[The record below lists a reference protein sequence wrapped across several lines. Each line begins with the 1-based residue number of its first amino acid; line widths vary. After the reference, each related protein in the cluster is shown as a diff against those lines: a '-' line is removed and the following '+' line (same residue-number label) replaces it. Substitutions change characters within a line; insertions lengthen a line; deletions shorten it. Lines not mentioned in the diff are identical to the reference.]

1 MGSQRVTSGQTVHT
15 GFGGGHNRGQHFP
28 REVLDPD
35 EVARLMAAMGG
46 GARGD
51 RNRALVAVLYRVG
64 LRLSEAIGSAGEK
77 DPDDASKWVRYPRPG
92 LRVQDID
99 LRGGTLNVVEGK
111 GGDQRI
117 VGLDEGGL
125 LYLERWIGRRQKLG
139 LPPNGKV
146 FVQFDGSGMND
157 SSVRQLFARAG
168 KRAGIDKRVH
178 PHGLRH
184 SHAALMAW
192 SGTPVHVIQRQ
203 LGHKSLDTT
212 SRYIGQVAPRQLV
225 EAVNQIQWEPES

>member
-1 MGSQRVTSGQTVHT
+1 MVRADG
-15 GFGGGHNRGQHFP
+15 
-28 REVLDPD
+28 
-35 EVARLMAAMGG
+35 MAASSPEEPCG
-46 GARGD
+46 GAPDAGGYIAQVIDQQPQMSNELLSVLLAELAQEGD
-51 RNRALVAVLYRVG
+51 QR
-64 LRLSEAIGSAGEK
+64 
-77 DPDDASKWVRYPRPG
+77 
-92 LRVQDID
+92 
-99 LRGGTLNVVEGK
+99 LNVVEGK

-117 VGLDEGGL
+117 VGVEEGAL
-125 LYLERWIGRRQKLG
+125 LYLERWINRRRELG
-139 LPPNGKV
+139 LPPKGRV

-168 KRAGIDKRVH
+168 KRAGMDKRVH

-212 SRYIGQVAPRQLV
+212 ARYIGQVAPRQLV
-225 EAVNQIQWEPES
+225 EAVNQIQPGARGLIAGGAGKGSQSFSRWRGTGRYSR

>member
-1 MGSQRVTSGQTVHT
+1 MGSQRVISEQTVHT
-15 GFGGGHNRGQHFP
+15 GFGGGHNRDQHFP

-35 EVARLMAAMGG
+35 EVVRLMAAMGG

-51 RNRALVAVLYRVG
+51 RNRALVVVLFRAG
-64 LRLSEAIGSAGEK
+64 LRLSEAIGAWGEK
-77 DPDDASKWVRYPRPG
+77 DPDDASRWVRYPRPG
-92 LRVQDID
+92 LRVRDID

-117 VGLDEGGL
+117 VGLDDGAL
-125 LYLERWIGRRQKLG
+125 LYLERWIGRRQNLG
-139 LPPNGKV
+139 LPPKGKV
-146 FVQFDGSGMND
+146 FVQFDGSGMSD
-157 SSVRQLFARAG
+157 SSVRQLVARAG

-212 SRYIGQVAPRQLV
+212 SRYIGQVAPTQLV
-225 EAVNQIQWEPES
+225 EAVNQIQWEPER

>member
-1 MGSQRVTSGQTVHT
+1 MGSKRVISEATVRK

-35 EVARLMAAMGG
+35 EVARLMDAMGG
-46 GARGD
+46 GPRGD
-51 RNRALVAVLYRVG
+51 RNRALVAVLYRAG
-64 LRLSEAIGSAGEK
+64 LRLSEAIGAEGEK
-77 DPDDASKWVRYPRPG
+77 DPDDASVWIRYPKPG

-99 LRGGTLNVVEGK
+99 LRAGTLNVVEGK
-111 GGDQRI
+111 AGDQRI
-117 VGLDEGGL
+117 VGLDDGAL
-125 LYLERWIGRRQKLG
+125 LYLERWINRRQKLG
-139 LPPNGKV
+139 LPPKGKV

-168 KRAGIDKRVH
+168 KRAGLHKRVH
-178 PHGLRH
+178 PHGVRH

-192 SGTPVHVIQRQ
+192 SVTPVHVIQRQ
-203 LGHKSLDTT
+203 LGHKTLDTT
-212 SRYIGQVAPRQLV
+212 ARYIGQVAPRQLV